1 MEISEETLV
10 PADPDHTW
18 RLVTDPRYVQQWYAF
33 GGADI
38 ELAPGGAM
46 LLRWDEHGAFPARVE
61 AVDPGHRF
69 AFRWLPEPGD
79 LVEITLS
86 AQDAGTL
93 VRITESGA
101 LEDAATSAMAWRN
114 SLSLLS
120 ELAQAQQ
127 R

>member
-1 MEISEETLV
+1 MEISEQALV
-10 PADPDHTW
+10 PADPDRTW
-18 RLVTDPRYVQQWYAF
+18 RLITDPQYVEQWYAF

-46 LLRWDEHGAFPARVE
+46 VLRWDEHGEFPARVE
-61 AVDPGHRF
+61 AVEPGHRF

-79 LVEITLS
+79 LVEIALS
-86 AQDAGTL
+86 PEGDGTL

-114 SLSLLS
+114 SLSLLIA
-120 ELAQAQQ
+120 LAQA
-127 R
+127 

>member
-1 MEISEETLV
+1 MEISEQALV
-10 PADPDHTW
+10 PADPDRTW
-18 RLVTDPRYVQQWYAF
+18 RLITDPQYVKQWYAF

-46 LLRWDEHGAFPARVE
+46 VLRWDEHGAFPARVE
-61 AVDPGHRF
+61 AVEPGHRF

-79 LVEITLS
+79 LVEIDLS
-86 AQDAGTL
+86 PEGDGTL

-114 SLSLLS
+114 SLSLLIR
-120 ELAQAQQ
+120 LAQA
-127 R
+127 

>member
-1 MEISEETLV
+1 MEISEQALV
-10 PADPDHTW
+10 PADPDRTW
-18 RLVTDPRYVQQWYAF
+18 RLITDPQYVKQWYAF

-46 LLRWDEHGAFPARVE
+46 VLRWDEHGAFPARVE
-61 AVDPGHRF
+61 AVQPGHRF

-79 LVEITLS
+79 LVEIALS
-86 AQDAGTL
+86 PEGDGTL

-114 SLSLLS
+114 SLSLLIA
-120 ELAQAQQ
+120 LAQA
-127 R
+127 

>member
-1 MEISEETLV
+1 MEISEQALV
-10 PADPDHTW
+10 PTDPDHTW
-18 RLVTDPRYVQQWYAF
+18 RLITDPQYVKQWYAF

-46 LLRWDEHGAFPARVE
+46 VLRWDEHGAFPARVE
-61 AVDPGHRF
+61 AVEPGHRF

-79 LVEITLS
+79 LVEIALS
-86 AQDAGTL
+86 PEGDGTW

-114 SLSLLS
+114 SLSLLIA
-120 ELAQAQQ
+120 LAQA
-127 R
+127 

>member
-1 MEISEETLV
+1 MEISEQALV
-10 PADPDHTW
+10 PADPDRTW
-18 RLVTDPRYVQQWYAF
+18 RLITDPQYVKQWYAF

-46 LLRWDEHGAFPARVE
+46 VLRWDEHGAFPARVE
-61 AVDPGHRF
+61 AVEPGHRF

-79 LVEITLS
+79 LVEIALS
-86 AQDAGTL
+86 PEGDGTL

-114 SLSLLS
+114 SVSLLIA
-120 ELAQAQQ
+120 LAQA
-127 R
+127 